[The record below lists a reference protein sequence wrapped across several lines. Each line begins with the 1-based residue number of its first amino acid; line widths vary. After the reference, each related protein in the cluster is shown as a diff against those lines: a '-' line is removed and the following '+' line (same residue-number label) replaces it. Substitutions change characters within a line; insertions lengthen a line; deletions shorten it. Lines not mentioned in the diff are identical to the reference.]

1 MNTKVLK
8 IIKVILIIIMIVSLI
23 NICIWLFEN
32 NQTKEIVTKAK
43 KYIDDKNTINPEI
56 KTINKDIIGWLIV
69 DDTNIN
75 YPIVQTDNNEY
86 YLNHNLD
93 KEYSSTGWIF
103 MDSKNKLDDQNL
115 IIYGHHRRDGSM
127 FGSIDNLLKNTK
139 GGKITLII
147 DNETINYSIFSIYK
161 ADTKY
166 DYRETNYN
174 NFDKKILEFKE
185 KSLYNFDVDL
195 NNKAQ
200 IITLSTCDNDN
211 IKRIVVQAIK
221 ND

>member
-1 MNTKVLK
+1 MIKKVLR
-8 IIKVILIIIMIVSLI
+8 IIFIIIMIISLI
-23 NICIWLFEN
+23 NILLWYIEN
-32 NQTKEIVTKAK
+32 TKTKNIYNKARE
-43 KYIDDKNTINPEI
+43 YIDKSDNKIDPRI
-56 KTINKDIIGWLIV
+56 KSINKDIIGWLIV
-69 DDTNIN
+69 DNTNID
-75 YPIVQTDNNEY
+75 YPIVQTSNNDY

-93 KEYSSTGWIF
+93 KEYSSAGWIF
-103 MDSKNKLDDQNL
+103 MDSRNSLDDQNL

-127 FGSIDNLLKNTK
+127 FGSIDNLLKNNK
-139 GGKITLII
+139 GGEITLII
-147 DNETINYSIFSIYK
+147 DNKTINYSIFSIYK

>member
-1 MNTKVLK
+1 MIKKVFK
-8 IIKVILIIIMIVSLI
+8 TILIIIMIVSLI
-23 NICIWLFEN
+23 NIVIWCLEN
-32 NQTKEIVTKAK
+32 NKTKEIVNKTK
-43 KYIDDKNTINPEI
+43 KYINIGNQKPIDLKI
-56 KTINKDIIGWLIV
+56 KTINEDIVGWIIV
-69 DDTNIN
+69 DNTNIN
-75 YPIVQTDNNEY
+75 YPIVQANNNEY
-86 YLNHNLD
+86 YLNHDLEKN
-93 KEYSSTGWIF
+93 YNSAGWIF
-103 MDSKNKLDDQNL
+103 MDSYNNMNDQN
-115 IIYGHHRRDGSM
+115 IILYGHHRRDGSM
-127 FGSIDNLLKNTK
+127 FGSIDNLLKNNK
-139 GGKITLII
+139 GGKITLTV

-161 ADTKY
+161 ADKKY

>member
-1 MNTKVLK
+1 MIKK
-8 IIKVILIIIMIVSLI
+8 IIKIVLIIVMIISLI
-23 NICIWLFEN
+23 NIITWYIEN
-32 NQTKEIVTKAK
+32 TKTKNISNRAK
-43 KYIDDKNTINPEI
+43 KYIDIDNNIDSNI
-56 KTINKDIIGWLIV
+56 KEINKDIIGWLIV
-69 DDTNIN
+69 DNTNID
-75 YPIVQTDNNEY
+75 YPIVQTSNNDY

-93 KEYSSTGWIF
+93 KEYSSAGWIF
-103 MDSKNKLDDQNL
+103 MDSRNSLDDQNL

-127 FGSIDNLLKNTK
+127 FGSIDNLLKNNK
-139 GGKITLII
+139 GGEIALII
-147 DNETINYSIFSIYK
+147 DNKTINYSIFSIYK

>member
-1 MNTKVLK
+1 MIKK
-8 IIKVILIIIMIVSLI
+8 ILRIVFIIIMIISLI
-23 NICIWLFEN
+23 NILLWYIEN
-32 NQTKEIVTKAK
+32 TKTKNIYNKARE
-43 KYIDDKNTINPEI
+43 YIDKSDNKIDPRI
-56 KTINKDIIGWLIV
+56 KSINKDIIGWLIV
-69 DDTNIN
+69 DNTNID
-75 YPIVQTDNNEY
+75 YPIVQTSNNDY

-93 KEYSSTGWIF
+93 KEYSSAGWIF
-103 MDSKNKLDDQNL
+103 MDSRNSLDDQNL

-139 GGKITLII
+139 DGKITLIV

>member
-1 MNTKVLK
+1 MIKKVLK
-8 IIKVILIIIMIVSLI
+8 IIFIIIMIISLI
-23 NICIWLFEN
+23 NILLWYIEN
-32 NQTKEIVTKAK
+32 TKTKNIYNKARE
-43 KYIDDKNTINPEI
+43 YIDKSDNKIDPRI
-56 KTINKDIIGWLIV
+56 KSINKDIIGWLIV
-69 DDTNIN
+69 DNTNID
-75 YPIVQTDNNEY
+75 YPIVQTSNNDY

-93 KEYSSTGWIF
+93 KEYSSAGWIF
-103 MDSKNKLDDQNL
+103 MDSRNSLDDQNL

-127 FGSIDNLLKNTK
+127 FGSIDNLLKNNK
-139 GGKITLII
+139 GGEITLII
-147 DNETINYSIFSIYK
+147 DNKTINYSIFSIYK